1 MTAVIKIVFT
11 TCSND
16 KTRSHYNISESDQLA
31 LNIVLVV

>member
-1 MTAVIKIVFT
+1 MTAVIKIVST

-16 KTRSHYNISESDQLA
+16 KARYYYNISESDQLA